1 MNLLKKLAL
10 AALLVLVLA
19 FVALNI
25 WGYLTLG
32 KLEPQADAVRDPD
45 ANRVVM
51 VFGASGSVGNGLLKA
66 AVNDPQVKKIYV
78 VSRRSTPRID
88 KGVASGRVELILH
101 EDYTDYSDMA
111 EILGEVNTVL
121 WALGTSSLNV
131 DDTTYTRI
139 HVDFPVAFVSAWL
152 DARTAAPMSFHS
164 VTGMGTDPQGSAH
177 WAREKGRAEL
187 EVAAM
192 AEGTGLRS
200 FAYHSAF
207 VRPASEQA
215 NLGHYTLET
224 LLRPG
229 HLVISSE
236 DLGRAMLEISAR
248 TGELANGTIIDNADS
263 IAYARAYAK
272 AYPGAGR

>member
-1 MNLLKKLAL
+1 MNVLKKLAL
-10 AALLVLVLA
+10 AVLLLLLAL

-32 KLEPQADAVRDPD
+32 KLEPAADAVRDPD

-51 VFGASGSVGNGLLKA
+51 VFGATGSVGNGLLKA
-66 AVNDPQVKKIYV
+66 AVDDPEVEKVYV

-88 KGVASGRVELILH
+88 AGVASGKVELILH
-101 EDYTDYSDMA
+101 QDFTDYTAMA
-111 EILGEVNTVL
+111 GILAEVNTVL

-131 DDTTYTRI
+131 DDSTYTLI

-152 DARTAAPMSFHS
+152 EARTAAPMSFHS

-177 WAREKGRAEL
+177 WAQEKGRAEL

-192 AEGTGLRS
+192 AAGTGLRT
-200 FAYHSAF
+200 FAYHSGF

-215 NLGHYTLET
+215 NLGHYTLEA

-229 HLVISSE
+229 HLVIGSE

-248 TGELANGTIIDNADS
+248 TAELANGTIIDNADS
-263 IAYARAYAK
+263 IAYARVYR
-272 AYPGAGR
+272 GTGH

>member
-1 MNLLKKLAL
+1 MKLLKKLAL
-10 AALLVLVLA
+10 AAVIFLVLA
-19 FVALNI
+19 LISLNI
-25 WGYLTLG
+25 WGYLSLGTLQPAAG
-32 KLEPQADAVRDPD
+32 AARDPD

-51 VFGASGSVGNGLLKA
+51 VFGATGSVGNGLLKA
-66 AVNDPQVKKIYV
+66 AVDDPEVEKIYV

-88 KGVASGRVELILH
+88 AGVASGKVELLLHQDFTDFSNMADIL
-101 EDYTDYSDMA
+101 E
-111 EILGEVNTVL
+111 EVNTVL

-131 DDTTYTRI
+131 DDNTYTLI

-187 EVAAM
+187 EVAEM
-192 AEGTGLRS
+192 AEGTGLRT
-200 FAYHSAF
+200 FAYHSGF

-215 NLGHYTLET
+215 NLGHYTLEN

-229 HLVISSE
+229 HLAIGGE
-236 DLGRAMLEISAR
+236 ELGRAMLEISAR

-263 IAYARAYAK
+263 IAYAK
-272 AYPGAGR
+272 AYPRGG

>member
-1 MNLLKKLAL
+1 MIVLKKLAL
-10 AALLVLVLA
+10 AALLLLLA
-19 FVALNI
+19 LFVALNI

-32 KLEPQADAVRDPD
+32 KLEPAGDAARDPD

-51 VFGASGSVGNGLLKA
+51 VFGATGSVGNGLLKA
-66 AVNDPQVKKIYV
+66 AVNDPEVEKVYV

-88 KGVASGRVELILH
+88 AGVASGKVELILH
-101 EDYTDYSDMA
+101 QDFTDYTDMA
-111 EILGEVNTVL
+111 DILGEVNTVL
-121 WALGTSSLNV
+121 WALGTSSLKV
-131 DDTTYTRI
+131 DDTAYTLI

-164 VTGMGTDPQGSAH
+164 VTGMGTDPKGSAH
-177 WAREKGRAEL
+177 WEREKGRAEL

-192 AEGTGLRS
+192 AAGTGLRS

-215 NLGHYTLET
+215 NLAHYTLEA

-229 HLVISSE
+229 YLVISSE

-248 TGELANGTIIDNADS
+248 TMELPNGTIIDNADS
-263 IAYARAYAK
+263 IAYARAR
-272 AYPGAGR
+272 PGTGN

>member
-1 MNLLKKLAL
+1 MKLLKKLAL
-10 AALLVLVLA
+10 AAVIFLVLA
-19 FVALNI
+19 FIGLNV
-25 WGYLTLG
+25 WGYLNLG
-32 KLEPQADAVRDPD
+32 KLQPAPDATRDPD

-51 VFGASGSVGNGLLKA
+51 VFGATGSVGNGLLKA
-66 AVNDPQVKKIYV
+66 AVDDPEVEKVYA

-88 KGVASGRVELILH
+88 AGVASGKVELVLH
-101 EDYTDYSDMA
+101 QDFTDYTDLA
-111 EILGEVNTVL
+111 GILPEVNTVL

-131 DDTTYTRI
+131 DDTTYTLI
-139 HVDFPVAFVSAWL
+139 HVDFPVAFVAAWL

-164 VTGMGTDPQGSAH
+164 VTGMGTDPQGSEH

-187 EVAAM
+187 EVAEM
-192 AEGTGLRS
+192 AAGTGLRS

-215 NLGHYTLET
+215 NPGHYILAA

-229 HLVISSE
+229 DMVINSE

-248 TGELANGTIIDNADS
+248 TGELSNGTIIDNADS
-263 IAYARAYAK
+263 IAYANV
-272 AYPGAGR
+272 YPGTGD

>member
-1 MNLLKKLAL
+1 MNLFKKLAL
-10 AALLVLVLA
+10 AAVIFLVLA
-19 FVALNI
+19 VISLNI
-25 WGYLTLG
+25 WCYLTLG
-32 KLEPQADAVRDPD
+32 KLQPEPGAARDPD

-51 VFGASGSVGNGLLKA
+51 VFGATGSVGNGLLKA
-66 AVNDPQVKKIYV
+66 AVEDPEVDKIYV

-88 KGVASGRVELILH
+88 AGVASGKVELILH
-101 EDYTDYSDMA
+101 QDFTDYSDLA
-111 EILGEVNTVL
+111 DILPEVNTVM
-121 WALGTSSLNV
+121 WALGTSSLKV
-131 DDTTYTRI
+131 DDTTYTVI

-152 DARTAAPMSFHS
+152 DARTDAPMSFHS

-187 EVAAM
+187 EVAEM
-192 AEGTGLRS
+192 AKGTGLRT
-200 FAYHSAF
+200 FAYHSGF

-229 HLVISSE
+229 HMAIGGE
-236 DLGRAMLEISAR
+236 ELGRAMLEISAR

-263 IAYARAYAK
+263 IAYANV
-272 AYPGAGR
+272 YPGTRR